1 MGFKPLCMGL
11 RIPSTMNDAIRKFV
25 EAHDRYL
32 ALDSVR
38 TECNGPAERERIYVE
53 LLKAYLEVQHHAR
66 HIAGLQFADGMDFSE
81 AN

>member
-1 MGFKPLCMGL
+1 L
-11 RIPSTMNDAIRKFV
+11 RIRLTMNNVIRKFV

-32 ALDSVR
+32 ALDSAR
-38 TECNGPAERERIYVE
+38 TQCSGPVEREQIYIE

-66 HIAGLQFADGMDFSE
+66 QIAGLQFADGMDFSE